1 MNAELSPDDH
11 FYEWLLSDHPAAA
24 SERARRRLDHQLAE
38 AIDLERLRGWLA
50 KIDQLAKDGQPL
62 GDSVRRLAE
71 QARTRLIPNAEQ
83 RLVALT
89 NTSDQVRVHR
99 ARQEFETS
107 LQVGR
112 DPDYRYRPATS
123 DPGCR
128 PADPARAVGATPR
141 PRGGTDPQRPHGQG
155 PGRREQPLWVRPH
168 SGDHPPH
175 PPCPRTWRPQP
186 DRPPARRRP
195 TIAGASG
202 PRRPPGAR
210 P

>member
-1 MNAELSPDDH
+1 VIVNAELSPDDH

-83 RLVALT
+83 RLAALT
-89 NTSDQVRVHR
+89 NTSDQVHVHG

-107 LQVGR
+107 LQAGR
-112 DPDYRYRPATS
+112 DPITATRPATS
-123 DPGCR
+123 APRLQTSRSRPSHGRDPT
-128 PADPARAVGATPR
+128 TPR
-141 PRGGTDPQRPHGQG
+141 RYRPSATARSGT
-155 PGRREQPLWVRPH
+155 WT
-168 SGDHPPH
+168 
-175 PPCPRTWRPQP
+175 PRTATLGSSAFGRSPTA
-186 DRPPARRRP
+186 PALP
-195 TIAGASG
+195 
-202 PRRPPGAR
+202 
-210 P
+210 